1 MLHVLNACF
10 QQRGT
15 LRNARRGGPSGVHP
29 TPDSEVV
36 GLVSPEGHA
45 EGSRTVVEGAGG
57 PTGPRRRPGCSP
69 RPALSARSSV
79 QETPVDGGRK
89 LAHTLLPPCHD
100 PPLICGSWE
109 GSQPCRFRGPSRRCP
124 EAAEQRCGC
133 SLQLP
138 PTSGASRLL
147 VPGSLVHCFPLGVVG
162 GALSELGCREERV
175 LVNPSFCPPA
185 SGLAGPARVPAG
197 CHTQVPVGLGFCP
210 VLALFVPS
218 SSPRRRRLGSGRT
231 SAPERGPGLRG

>member
-1 MLHVLNACF
+1 M
-10 QQRGT
+10 
-15 LRNARRGGPSGVHP
+15 S
-29 TPDSEVV
+29 TPPLILESWGSLALKAMQKEV
-36 GLVSPEGHA
+36 GLWLRGP
-45 EGSRTVVEGAGG
+45 GG
-57 PTGPRRRPGCSP
+57 PTGPGRRPGCSP

-100 PPLICGSWE
+100 PPLTCGSWE
-109 GSQPCRFRGPSRRCP
+109 GSQACRFRGPTRQCP